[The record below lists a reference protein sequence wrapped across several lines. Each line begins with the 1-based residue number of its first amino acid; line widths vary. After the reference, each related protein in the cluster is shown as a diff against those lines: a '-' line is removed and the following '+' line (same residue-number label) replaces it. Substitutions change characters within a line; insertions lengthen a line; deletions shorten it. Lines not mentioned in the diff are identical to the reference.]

1 MPTPNNTPT
10 PSPTPTPTA
19 EERAAAHLSEIIP
32 WFGNPPDN
40 HHDIT
45 AQRLINIWIKDTDLG
60 DEVAR
65 RPWVVDG
72 MNYYEVDALWALSE
86 VISKDFELAKTAIT
100 LPWLSDDVDNDERSI
115 LWTMNFIAS
124 KDLELARMTI
134 RLPWVNDEIHNGE
147 QPAISHL
154 NSLASKDVE
163 LARTMMSLP
172 WFNDD
177 IDDREQSAINYLNSI
192 ASKDLELART
202 TTSVSWFADNVT
214 SNELQTLWALSSIA
228 SEDLDLA
235 RMMVRVPWLAD
246 DVTSDEITI
255 LWALNDIASADF
267 ELTYNVLPPPWREGY
282 LDRSLNY
289 FSLHSLG
296 VIAAHKGN
304 ALAQLTAQPWF
315 ADGLNEEEAVLV
327 TILYPI
333 DEDSLLYQ
341 DLLKDRYTQTRTFSL
356 PLAGDVNIWVI
367 QPTPFPTGDD
377 VLTVIEDTARI
388 SEDFLGIPFPTTDII
403 LLVTDQSY
411 KADGYH
417 AWSHMRLPRHDDG
430 GEIGVPSL
438 PHETA
443 HYYFTRP
450 QPWWLV
456 EGGANFIESYYN
468 DRKGV
473 QSLADRATDIARIV
487 KEYCV
492 DGFSIENIWH
502 LIHTP
507 GYQTVEYPATG
518 CRYSMGEEFLL
529 SAYMAIGEEA
539 MSAAI
544 RELYLSYKEYERT
557 ESSGQGRRAT
567 EEAVY
572 DAFLKHTPAD
582 RKEAFRDLYQRL
594 HGGPYA
600 YPDTTDDHGDIAGYA
615 TSIVVG
621 ENIHGTLDYMLDFD
635 YFRFQTKKGQKYR
648 ITVAHET
655 LPASGVGLYA
665 PDGVTEEDRRWESRE
680 LVQSGPQ
687 VVWTAPSSD
696 EYYVA
701 VQNFRGDT
709 GTYTLTITP
718 IED

>member
-1 MPTPNNTPT
+1 M
-10 PSPTPTPTA
+10 
-19 EERAAAHLSEIIP
+19 
-32 WFGNPPDN
+32 
-40 HHDIT
+40 
-45 AQRLINIWIKDTDLG
+45 
-60 DEVAR
+60 
-65 RPWVVDG
+65 DG
-72 MNYYEVDALWALSE
+72 MNYYEVDAVWALSE
-86 VISKDFELAKTAIT
+86 VVSKDFELAKTAIN
-100 LPWLSDDVDNDERSI
+100 LPWLSDDVDDDERSI
-115 LWTMNFIAS
+115 LWTLNFIAS
-124 KDLELARMTI
+124 KDIELARMTI
-134 RLPWVNDEIHNGE
+134 RLPWINDEIHNDE
-147 QPAISHL
+147 QPAISH
-154 NSLASKDVE
+154 
-163 LARTMMSLP
+163 
-172 WFNDD
+172 
-177 IDDREQSAINYLNSI
+177 LNSI

-202 TTSVSWFADNVT
+202 TISFPWFNDDIDERDQSAIDYINSIASEDLVLTRIVITFPWLADSVT
-214 SNELQTLWALSSIA
+214 SNELQTLRSLSSIA

-235 RMMVRVPWLAD
+235 RIMLRVPWLAD

-267 ELTYNVLPPPWREGY
+267 ELTYNVLSPPWREGY

-289 FSLHSLG
+289 FVLHSLG
-296 VIAAHKGN
+296 VIAAHKTGG
-304 ALAQLTAQPWF
+304 LAQLITQPWF

-327 TILYPI
+327 TLLYSI
-333 DEDSLLYQ
+333 DEESLLYQ
-341 DLLKDRYTQTRTFSL
+341 DLLKDRYTQTRTVSL

-367 QPTPFPTGDD
+367 QPTPFPPGEDL
-377 VLTVIEDTARI
+377 LTVIEDTARI
-388 SEDFLGIPFPTTDII
+388 SEEFLGVSFPTTDII
-403 LLVTDQSY
+403 LLVTDQNY
-411 KADGYH
+411 EADGYH
-417 AWSHMRLPRHDDG
+417 AWSHMRLPRHDYG
-430 GEIGVPSL
+430 GEIGVPSI

-468 DRKGV
+468 DRKGI

-529 SAYMAIGEEA
+529 SSYMTIGEEA

-572 DAFLKHTPAD
+572 DAFLKHTPDD
-582 RKEAFRDLYQRL
+582 RKEAFRELYRRL

-615 TSIVVG
+615 TAVIVG
-621 ENIHGTLDYMLDFD
+621 ETIQGTLDYLLDFD
-635 YFRFQTKKGQKYR
+635 FFRFQTKKGQKYR

-655 LPASGVGLYA
+655 LPVSGLGLYA
-665 PDGVTEEDRRWESRE
+665 SNVLIEDYELESRE
-680 LVQSGPQ
+680 RLQSGPQ

-701 VQNFRGDT
+701 VKNFVGDT
-709 GTYTLTITP
+709 GVYTLTITP
-718 IED
+718 VDD